1 MMFNRKIDSMFVSKH
16 KLNTVAP
23 GLPFLTYIFGS
34 PTKCQRYET
43 PRNANSAKKHEG
55 SRADF
60 IALLPPADGQHS
72 VKLQMDVVANKNATA
87 NNAEISVSSAASGD
101 SVNRNVLTGAKSKNG
116 HVHSHT
122 MQMNGKSHQSK
133 DGLEKKKPI
142 RLQSPVG
149 AQSVTWNWSAD
160 AAGSLIG
167 IEVLDIIRLVI
178 CHYPEFDEPLKGR
191 LENVDISNYDQ
202 VRAVDNEKA
211 LNKHYEA
218 FSSQTYGETSFERMK
233 MIIDEI
239 KPTENDVFVD
249 LGSGVGQLVIQ
260 MAGGSQVQKAVG
272 IEIANLPADFARK
285 LESEFKKWMSWF
297 GRQFRPF
304 QLKHGDFLNEEY
316 RRLITEEA
324 TIIFVNNFA
333 FQSDLE
339 LRIKRELLSDLKQ
352 GTRIISTKPY
362 VPLNKQGA
370 ITDRQLNA
378 YVPYYLHTIN
388 RKKLEMYFTQRNSS
402 LRCKSSDVGSR
413 RSSTPNSK
421 TSNSRES
428 SLDVRDKS
436 SDIGRINGEDICFGP
451 TTRRKW
457 HEYVN
462 DLEQQK
468 KRKGGAGSSST
479 PDERMIEL
487 VNSIKEEPFAESSP
501 PLVDTAIVSTPTNAL
516 ILTSN
521 TLHQQQNHSLIGSPK
536 FVTNKHDG
544 DGGSGKKQSTKRSYE
559 RKEKVP
565 TAAGG
570 KRGRPSKADK
580 MLGTHTS
587 PKMPRLSDDAK
598 DGMEVMHQMTLSG
611 KPIDPA
617 SILADMVEA
626 RRLTT
631 STNTSDLIL
640 PFPNLNSSSAGPS
653 HPGGDVHSQKYAE
666 RYPGL
671 TKFLEKMKGV
681 YENMFDDF
689 YASKRAANDEPCAH
703 PNTTKDTP
711 AKSNTDSSNLH
722 FRSILDQTPVKRH
735 LAEDL
740 VELGSSGGSGSSGGW
755 HPIAASD
762 DSNKSLSRIE
772 QCEKRVEGCRKRVAE
787 KFQDFQAEI
796 QQLNEEVDT
805 LLNELRQQHQQRQ
818 IDSQT
823 QQKQLQHQQILAQ
836 QQLIA
841 AAQVQLAA
849 TQQSVAAQQ
858 HQPQSF
864 QQQQAVNAQMNQ
876 ALIAAV
882 TNNQLEL
889 IINEIQ
895 AQYSRQLT
903 AQQLLVQLSQLNFLG
918 NIPPQDIS
926 TLQSIASGA
935 ALNEVVHQMSPVAA
949 ATLHSPLSSAGPQKL
964 PPGPSPIQQ
973 HLATVVSNS
982 NGSVGVQNFLS
993 SLESLNNVSA
1003 GCSATPTNV
1012 CANLSAVAVE
1022 ANSTSPTGS
1031 SQHHPTGHPT
1041 SLSLRQVSQN
1051 FPCPSSGITS
1061 SAVPTSSCSQSV
1073 SGASTSQLTRES
1085 TVAEVVAEVA
1095 ALPTTVPRKPFRPR
1109 PARTSGVG
1117 GKRGGQNAQ
1126 KQQTAD
1132 DPKKQEEIERQI
1144 QDIVAKALEVDS
1156 AAKYAEKERKA
1167 RGGEKR
1173 SKDKNGSAAAVST
1186 SIPSTS
1192 ATSTL
1197 PTTTSSAL
1205 LDKALPP
1212 VIMQNFLTAAVA
1224 AQRKQLQQHQSL
1236 SCGVASGCVNDFQ
1249 LHSIDG
1255 SSITQQ
1261 LQQPIE
1267 TQSPSSSTASIS
1279 IQSHFPFTPSSISL
1293 AIQGAGLVGSQQF
1306 TASNSSMG
1314 TPQPPMTTAERNNSS
1329 PMFLHPK
1336 GSCSPPF
1343 ISLNLP
1349 PTTSAALV
1357 TPPTNVVVK
1366 LIINEIQAQYSRQ
1379 LTAQQLLVQLSQLN
1393 FLGNIPPQDIST
1405 LQSIASG
1412 AALNEVVHQMSPVA
1426 AATLHSPLSSAGPQ
1440 KLPPGPSPIQQ
1451 HLATVVSNSN
1461 GSVGVQ
1467 NFLSSLE
1474 SLNNVS
1480 AGCSATPT
1488 NVCAN
1493 LSAVAVEANSTSPTG
1508 SSQHHPI
1515 GHPTSLSLRQV
1526 SQNFPCPSS
1535 GITSSAVPTSSC
1547 SQSVSGASTSQL
1559 TRESTVAEVVAEV
1572 AALPTTVPRKPF
1584 RPRPARTS
1592 GVGGK
1597 RGGQN
1602 AQKQQTADDPKK
1614 QEEIERQI
1622 QDIVAKA
1629 LEVDSAAKYAEK
1641 ERKARG
1647 GEKRSKDKNGS
1658 AAAVSTSI
1666 PSTSSTSTL
1675 PATTSSA
1682 LLDKA
1687 LPPVIM
1693 QNFLTAAVAA
1703 QRKQLQQHQSLSC
1716 GYANDALSLD
1726 NERNWKSLTVAS
1738 GCVNDFQLHSI
1749 DGSSITQQLQQPI
1762 ETQSPSS
1769 STASISIQSHF
1780 PFTPSSISLAIQGA
1794 GLVGS
1799 QQFTAS
1805 NSSMGTPQ
1813 PPMTT
1818 TERNNSSPMFLHPKG
1833 SCSPPFIS
1841 LNLPPTTSAAL
1852 VTPPTNVVVK
1862 VEPKLPPI
1870 STSGGGCNNGLL
1882 SAPPSTMP

>member
-1 MMFNRKIDSMFVSKH
+1 MARPNI
-16 KLNTVAP
+16 
-23 GLPFLTYIFGS
+23 
-34 PTKCQRYET
+34 
-43 PRNANSAKKHEG
+43 
-55 SRADF
+55 
-60 IALLPPADGQHS
+60 LPPPAFPRFIYYRSLSARPEKGELPRVGEGQLS
-72 VKLQMDVVANKNATA
+72 VKLQMDVVANNNATA

-160 AAGSLIG
+160 AAGSIIG

-202 VRAVDNEKA
+202 VRSLAKKFNKILNQTNQIRKEGPSKVKSREILHQIVTRCYNRAVDNEKA

-239 KPTENDVFVD
+239 KPTEKDVFVD

-285 LESEFKKWMSWF
+285 LESEFKKWMNWF

-370 ITDRQLNA
+370 ITDRQLNDISVITDVAEMKACPNPCSWTSA

-402 LRCKSSDVGSR
+402 LRCKSSDVGIWMSGTSHQTSEGLMAKIFVLAR
-413 RSSTPNSK
+413 RLGGNGTSTRTKCHQLFFQYTHALRRCCCPCVS
-421 TSNSRES
+421 TFVS
-428 SLDVRDKS
+428 DK
-436 SDIGRINGEDICFGP
+436 P
-451 TTRRKW
+451 
-457 HEYVN
+457 HH
-462 DLEQQK
+462 QQFAK
-468 KRKGGAGSSST
+468 YL
-479 PDERMIEL
+479 IEL

-521 TLHQQQNHSLIGSPK
+521 ILHQQQNHSLIGSPK
-536 FVTNKHDG
+536 FEPITPVTNKHDG
-544 DGGSGKKQSTKRSYE
+544 DGGSGKKQAAKRSYE

-626 RRLTT
+626 RRITT
-631 STNTSDLIL
+631 SINTPDLIL
-640 PFPNLNSSSAGPS
+640 PFPNLNSASAGPS
-653 HPGGDVHSQKYAE
+653 NLGGDVHSQKYAE

-671 TKFLEKMKGV
+671 TNFLEKMKGV

-689 YASKRAANDEPCAH
+689 YASKRATNDVPGAH
-703 PNTTKDTP
+703 ANTTNDTP
-711 AKSNTDSSNLH
+711 AKSNTDSSSLH
-722 FRSILDQTPVKRH
+722 FRSILDQTPIKRH

-740 VELGSSGGSGSSGGW
+740 VDLGSSGGSGSSGGW

-762 DSNKSLSRIE
+762 DSNKSLNRIE

-841 AAQVQLAA
+841 SAQVQLAA

-935 ALNEVVHQMSPVAA
+935 ALNEVA
-949 ATLHSPLSSAGPQKL
+949 LHPYNNIWRQ
-964 PPGPSPIQQ
+964 
-973 HLATVVSNS
+973 
-982 NGSVGVQNFLS
+982 F
-993 SLESLNNVSA
+993 LESLNNVSA

-1022 ANSTSPTGS
+1022 VGHTASNLGANSTSPTGS
-1031 SQHHPTGHPT
+1031 SQHHPIGQPT
-1041 SLSLRQVSQN
+1041 SLSLRQ
-1051 FPCPSSGITS
+1051 
-1061 SAVPTSSCSQSV
+1061 SAVP
-1073 SGASTSQLTRES
+1073 LHRNLLENR
-1085 TVAEVVAEVA
+1085 
-1095 ALPTTVPRKPFRPR
+1095 LWPRLLLK

-1186 SIPSTS
+1186 LIPSTS
-1192 ATSTL
+1192 STSTL

-1212 VIMQNFLTAAVA
+1212 Q
-1224 AQRKQLQQHQSL
+1224 QSL

-1255 SSITQQ
+1255 SSI
-1261 LQQPIE
+1261 
-1267 TQSPSSSTASIS
+1267 
-1279 IQSHFPFTPSSISL
+1279 
-1293 AIQGAGLVGSQQF
+1293 
-1306 TASNSSMG
+1306 N
-1314 TPQPPMTTAERNNSS
+1314 
-1329 PMFLHPK
+1329 
-1336 GSCSPPF
+1336 
-1343 ISLNLP
+1343 
-1349 PTTSAALV
+1349 
-1357 TPPTNVVVK
+1357 
-1366 LIINEIQAQYSRQ
+1366 
-1379 LTAQQLLVQLSQLN
+1379 
-1393 FLGNIPPQDIST
+1393 
-1405 LQSIASG
+1405 
-1412 AALNEVVHQMSPVA
+1412 
-1426 AATLHSPLSSAGPQ
+1426 
-1440 KLPPGPSPIQQ
+1440 
-1451 HLATVVSNSN
+1451 
-1461 GSVGVQ
+1461 
-1467 NFLSSLE
+1467 
-1474 SLNNVS
+1474 
-1480 AGCSATPT
+1480 
-1488 NVCAN
+1488 
-1493 LSAVAVEANSTSPTG
+1493 
-1508 SSQHHPI
+1508 
-1515 GHPTSLSLRQV
+1515 
-1526 SQNFPCPSS
+1526 
-1535 GITSSAVPTSSC
+1535 
-1547 SQSVSGASTSQL
+1547 
-1559 TRESTVAEVVAEV
+1559 
-1572 AALPTTVPRKPF
+1572 
-1584 RPRPARTS
+1584 
-1592 GVGGK
+1592 
-1597 RGGQN
+1597 
-1602 AQKQQTADDPKK
+1602 
-1614 QEEIERQI
+1614 
-1622 QDIVAKA
+1622 
-1629 LEVDSAAKYAEK
+1629 
-1641 ERKARG
+1641 
-1647 GEKRSKDKNGS
+1647 
-1658 AAAVSTSI
+1658 
-1666 PSTSSTSTL
+1666 
-1675 PATTSSA
+1675 
-1682 LLDKA
+1682 
-1687 LPPVIM
+1687 
-1693 QNFLTAAVAA
+1693 
-1703 QRKQLQQHQSLSC
+1703 
-1716 GYANDALSLD
+1716 
-1726 NERNWKSLTVAS
+1726 
-1738 GCVNDFQLHSI
+1738 
-1749 DGSSITQQLQQPI
+1749 QQLQQPI

-1862 VEPKLPPI
+1862 QFDYGQCTS
-1870 STSGGGCNNGLL
+1870 STSPFFVTVLLLLLFGRLSQPKPIIPVAYLL
-1882 SAPPSTMP
+1882 SSHL

>member
-1 MMFNRKIDSMFVSKH
+1 
-16 KLNTVAP
+16 
-23 GLPFLTYIFGS
+23 
-34 PTKCQRYET
+34 
-43 PRNANSAKKHEG
+43 
-55 SRADF
+55 
-60 IALLPPADGQHS
+60 
-72 VKLQMDVVANKNATA
+72 MDVVANKNATA

-101 SVNRNVLTGAKSKNG
+101 SVSRNVLTGAKSKNG

-202 VRAVDNEKA
+202 VRSLAKKFNKILNQTSQIRKEGPSKVKSREILHQIVTRCYNRAVDNEKA

-370 ITDRQLNA
+370 ITDRQLNDISVITDVAEMKACPNPCSWTSA

-479 PDERMIEL
+479 PDERSVTNSSSSTPTPLGVPAAPASAPSSLINHTINNLQNIVAPQKIFIDNSLKKSSVIEL

-598 DGMEVMHQMTLSG
+598 DGMEVMHQMTLSVQAG

-1022 ANSTSPTGS
+1022 VGHTASNLGANSTSPTGS

-1236 SCGVASGCVNDFQ
+1236 SCG
-1249 LHSIDG
+1249 
-1255 SSITQQ
+1255 
-1261 LQQPIE
+1261 
-1267 TQSPSSSTASIS
+1267 
-1279 IQSHFPFTPSSISL
+1279 
-1293 AIQGAGLVGSQQF
+1293 
-1306 TASNSSMG
+1306 
-1314 TPQPPMTTAERNNSS
+1314 
-1329 PMFLHPK
+1329 
-1336 GSCSPPF
+1336 
-1343 ISLNLP
+1343 
-1349 PTTSAALV
+1349 
-1357 TPPTNVVVK
+1357 
-1366 LIINEIQAQYSRQ
+1366 
-1379 LTAQQLLVQLSQLN
+1379 
-1393 FLGNIPPQDIST
+1393 
-1405 LQSIASG
+1405 
-1412 AALNEVVHQMSPVA
+1412 
-1426 AATLHSPLSSAGPQ
+1426 
-1440 KLPPGPSPIQQ
+1440 
-1451 HLATVVSNSN
+1451 
-1461 GSVGVQ
+1461 
-1467 NFLSSLE
+1467 
-1474 SLNNVS
+1474 
-1480 AGCSATPT
+1480 
-1488 NVCAN
+1488 
-1493 LSAVAVEANSTSPTG
+1493 
-1508 SSQHHPI
+1508 
-1515 GHPTSLSLRQV
+1515 
-1526 SQNFPCPSS
+1526 
-1535 GITSSAVPTSSC
+1535 
-1547 SQSVSGASTSQL
+1547 
-1559 TRESTVAEVVAEV
+1559 
-1572 AALPTTVPRKPF
+1572 
-1584 RPRPARTS
+1584 
-1592 GVGGK
+1592 
-1597 RGGQN
+1597 
-1602 AQKQQTADDPKK
+1602 
-1614 QEEIERQI
+1614 
-1622 QDIVAKA
+1622 
-1629 LEVDSAAKYAEK
+1629 
-1641 ERKARG
+1641 
-1647 GEKRSKDKNGS
+1647 
-1658 AAAVSTSI
+1658 
-1666 PSTSSTSTL
+1666 
-1675 PATTSSA
+1675 
-1682 LLDKA
+1682 
-1687 LPPVIM
+1687 
-1693 QNFLTAAVAA
+1693 
-1703 QRKQLQQHQSLSC
+1703 
-1716 GYANDALSLD
+1716 YANDALSLD